1 MKPTSWHIFIAEK
14 LKVKCDNKYNSTIKR
29 KEIMNVFWRHN
40 IGKDMRNV
48 FLKEMEDMKLVKRK
62 DRLNY
67 KVLI

>member
-14 LKVKCDNKYNSTIKR
+14 LKVKCDKKYNNTIKR
-29 KEIMNVFWRHN
+29 MEIMNVFWRHN
-40 IGKDMRNV
+40 IGKDMRNT